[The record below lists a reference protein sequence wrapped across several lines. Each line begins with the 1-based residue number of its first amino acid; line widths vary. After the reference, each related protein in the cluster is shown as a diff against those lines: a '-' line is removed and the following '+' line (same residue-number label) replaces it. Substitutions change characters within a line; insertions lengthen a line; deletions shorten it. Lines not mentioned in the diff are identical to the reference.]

1 MDSAGTV
8 YVAEGVSRVRTITP
22 AGVVST
28 LASGAASGLNFPR
41 GIAVDSTGNVYVADQ
56 NNHTILKIA
65 PGGIVTTLAGQAGLS
80 GNSNGTGSAAR
91 FNRPQGV
98 AVDST
103 GTVYV
108 ADTGNNTIRQITPAG
123 VVTTLAGL
131 AGSFGSLDGTGSAA
145 RFGGPQG
152 IAVDGTGTLYVA
164 DTGSSTIRKITAG
177 AVVTTIA
184 GCPGCIGTDNWGRF
198 NMPAGIA
205 VNAKGDLY
213 VADTR
218 NNTIRTTAPI
228 PSGLVADFGASYGLW
243 IRRGTAWNQLH
254 PFTAES
260 FLTFRDGNRD
270 GLVIDFGPG
279 VGLWVWL
286 READGSEFWSQ
297 INTLSPTA
305 MVGVDFD
312 GDGETEAGV
321 FDFAGLGLWGYD
333 AEEDEW
339 FQLHPFNASHLVAAD
354 LDGDGGQE
362 VIVNFPGY
370 GLWVMSGT
378 GTWSQ
383 LHPFDVT
390 SMVIADLDGNGRD
403 DLVVNFQGFG
413 VWGYLNGTAWSQIHG
428 FAATRLAAGDLD
440 GSGRSD
446 LVIDFG
452 ASVGVWVFSNNASW
466 AALHHLT
473 TDGITIGDLDGNGHD
488 DVIIDFGGLGIWSH
502 DDIGGWQQLHTFNP
516 KGVAAGR
523 FY

>member
-1 MDSAGTV
+1 M
-8 YVAEGVSRVRTITP
+8 
-22 AGVVST
+22 
-28 LASGAASGLNFPR
+28 
-41 GIAVDSTGNVYVADQ
+41 
-56 NNHTILKIA
+56 
-65 PGGIVTTLAGQAGLS
+65 AGLS

-98 AVDST
+98 AVDTT

-152 IAVDGTGTLYVA
+152 IALDGTGTLYVA

-228 PSGLVADFGASYGLW
+228 PSSLVADFGASYGLW

-254 PFTAES
+254 PYTAES

-452 ASVGVWVFSNNASW
+452 AAVGVWVFSNNASW
-466 AALHHLT
+466 AALHHLA